1 VPVSIDD
8 FESGNLPR
16 GPSVP
21 QQTLSFLYTHRDQAF
36 TRSEIA
42 RAIDE
47 NPNTVGT
54 ALSRL
59 KDRGLVRHRGEYWAI
74 TDHLERVREAY
85 DLHAISERLDSE
97 DGGIEPD
104 EWDAAAPDEN
114 HPSERNDDG
123 DDR

>member
-1 VPVSIDD
+1 MPVSIDD
-8 FESGNLPR
+8 FESGDFPQ

-21 QQTLSFLYTHRDQAF
+21 QKTVSFLYTHCDRAF

-47 NPNTVGT
+47 SPNTVGT

-59 KDRGLVRHRGEYWAI
+59 KDRGLVRHKGEYWAI
-74 TDHLERVREAY
+74 TDRSERVRDAY
-85 DLHAISERLDSE
+85 DLHAISERLDGE
-97 DGGIEPD
+97 DGGIDPD
-104 EWDAAAPDEN
+104 EWDAAAPDET
-114 HPSERNDDG
+114 HPSERDDDG